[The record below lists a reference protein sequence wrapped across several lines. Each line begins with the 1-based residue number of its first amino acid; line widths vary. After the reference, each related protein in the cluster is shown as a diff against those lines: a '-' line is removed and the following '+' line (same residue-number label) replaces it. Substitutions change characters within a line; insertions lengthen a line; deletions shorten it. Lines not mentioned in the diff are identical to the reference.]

1 MFWAWGFHNLF
12 EGGILNAI
20 RNAIQPGETG
30 EAVLVGCG
38 FLAVI
43 IISYLL
49 GSINWALVISKFAY
63 HEDVREH
70 GSGNAG
76 TTNVL
81 RTYGKKAAIFTFLG
95 DGLKG
100 VAAILIAAAIFGYP
114 MLVGEING
122 VMVYDIHYTHLV
134 TAVYLAAFFA
144 IIGHVFPIF
153 AKFKG
158 GKGFATF
165 LFCALTLNPAIF
177 LILAAIFLVLVLGA
191 HYVSL
196 GSIVTAAFYP
206 VLVSSFDAAI
216 THYGINTIFAFLIAV
231 IIIWSHRSNIKRLLS
246 HTERKTYFFKKKPA
260 ASAEPTASKAED
272 NDE

>member
-1 MFWAWGFHNLF
+1 MFWAWGFYNLF

-100 VAAILIAAAIFGYP
+100 VVAILIAAAIFGYP
-114 MLVGEING
+114 LKEIPYN
-122 VMVYDIHYTHLV
+122 IHYTHLV

-165 LFCALTLNPAIF
+165 LFCALTLNPAVF
-177 LILAAIFLVLVLGA
+177 LILAVIFLVLVLGA

-196 GSIVTAAFYP
+196 GSIITAAFYP
-206 VLVSSFDAAI
+206 VLISSFDAAI
-216 THYGINTIFAFLIAV
+216 TQYGINTIFAFLIAIV
-231 IIIWSHRSNIKRLLS
+231 IIWSHRSNIKRLLA

-260 ASAEPTASKAED
+260 ASASPTESKPEEANE
-272 NDE
+272 

>member
-1 MFWAWGFHNLF
+1 MFWAWGFFNLF
-12 EGGILNAI
+12 EGGILHAI
-20 RNAIQPGETG
+20 RKATQPGETG

-63 HEDVREH
+63 HDDVREH

-100 VAAILIAAAIFGYP
+100 VAAILIACAIFGYP
-114 MLVGEING
+114 MMVGEISG

-134 TAVYLAAFFA
+134 TAAYLAAFFA
-144 IIGHVFPIF
+144 ILGHVFPIF
-153 AKFKG
+153 AKFRG

-165 LFCALTLNPAIF
+165 LFAALTLNPAIF
-177 LILAAIFLVLVLGA
+177 LLLAAIFIILVLGS

-196 GSIVTAAFYP
+196 GSIITAAFYP

-216 THYGINTIFAFLIAV
+216 THYGINTLFAFLIAA
-231 IIIWSHRSNIKRLLS
+231 IIIWSHRSNIKRLWQ
-246 HTERKTYFFKKKPA
+246 HNERKTYFFKKKPA
-260 ASAEPTASKAED
+260 ASAEVTGKED